1 MPHKIFFKYTSK
13 SRVNN
18 FFRGLDSIVNNLAKK
33 EDYHILCSFDVDDKE
48 YANPGFIERLKT
60 YENVSHYFGISTS
73 KIYAINR
80 DILLAP
86 AWDILVNMSDD
97 FIFTQWGFDD
107 LIRTAFQQH
116 FSDLDGFCH
125 FHDGFQPRL
134 ATMSIIGRKWF
145 DRTGYIYHPSYIT
158 EYCDVE
164 EQEKAKIL
172 GRYKYMGEEIKIMMH
187 IHPYNAH
194 KEAIDELYKKNMLS
208 SNLDKENYFKRLA
221 INFDL

>member
-1 MPHKIFFKYTSK
+1 MPHKILFKYTSR

-18 FFRGLDSIVNNLAKK
+18 FFRGLDSIINNLANKK
-33 EDYHILCSFDVDDKE
+33 DYHILCSFDVDDKE
-48 YANPGFIERLKT
+48 YANPQFIERLNAYT
-60 YENVSHYFGISTS
+60 NVSHYFGISTS

-86 AWDILVNMSDD
+86 EWDILVNMSDD

-107 LIRTAFQQH
+107 IIRTAFQQH
-116 FSDLDGFCH
+116 FPDLDGFLH

-134 ATMSIIGRKWF
+134 ATMSIIGKKWF

-158 EYCDVE
+158 EFCDNE
-164 EQEKAKIL
+164 ENEKAKRL
-172 GRYKYMGEEIKIMMH
+172 GKYRYMGNDMKIMMH
-187 IHPYNAH
+187 LHPYNAN
-194 KEAIDELYKKNMLS
+194 KEAIDDLYRKNMLS
-208 SNLDKENYFKRLA
+208 SNADKENYFKRLA